1 MSDAA
6 EQFMYELAEI
16 PIEYRRTVARWLAS
30 KGQMYAQMGTRKR
43 NLLDPDGHTSAMVA
57 DVLKGAAVDLMD
69 PASWDDS
76 SIMRASE
83 VLADLAKE
91 E

>member
-1 MSDAA
+1 MSD
-6 EQFMYELAEI
+6 
-16 PIEYRRTVARWLAS
+16 
-30 KGQMYAQMGTRKR
+30 
-43 NLLDPDGHTSAMVA
+43 
-57 DVLKGAAVDLMD
+57 VDLMD

-76 SIMRASE
+76 SVMRASE